1 MKANE
6 TVVAGRRQEFL
17 SVDIIESM
25 VRRVFDEMGDGG
37 VGSVGRTRSSGRAR
51 RESGNIEGFVAN

>member
-6 TVVAGRRQEFL
+6 TVVAGRRRE
-17 SVDIIESM
+17 
-25 VRRVFDEMGDGG
+25 FDEMGDGG